1 MISLN
6 SMHLA
11 QTASTKDVASFI
23 VSKHMKSRAG
33 MVTRR

>member
-1 MISLN
+1 MIRRN

-11 QTASTKDVASFI
+11 LTTSTNDVASFI